1 MRYQS
6 RTVTIVRCVLFALLG
21 VLFINHAYGMEPGT
35 AQTIFYIFGVLDLA
49 WAGWI
54 LFSYLRRNKH

>member
-1 MRYQS
+1 MRYGS

-21 VLFINHAYGMEPGT
+21 VLFINHANGMESST

-54 LFSYLRRNKH
+54 LFSYIRQRKG

>member
-6 RTVTIVRCVLFALLG
+6 RTVTIVRCILFALLG
-21 VLFINHAYGMEPGT
+21 ILFINHAYDMGLGT
-35 AQTIFYIFGVLDLA
+35 AQTIFYIFGVLNIA

-54 LFSYLRRNKH
+54 LFSYLRNNKR